1 MFAKEIIAAR
11 FGGVCHWVVVYS
23 LSHLIYACHLYFSI
37 SDLHVIPLPLCC
49 APHQSTMICTYFRKR
64 RRQYGVELSQTHWR
78 GIPN

>member
-64 RRQYGVELSQTHWR
+64 STVLSYRRLIADSLAGY
-78 GIPN
+78 P